1 MSKLLDD
8 ITSDGSGGGKWHCYW
23 MASLVVEG
31 FAGGGGSEELPS
43 DGIGGGR
50 CGGSSSFSYHL
61 SSGVGTSRG

>member
-1 MSKLLDD
+1 
-8 ITSDGSGGGKWHCYW
+8 